1 MPIMQWLPH
10 DMSMVTQMLIR
21 VLSML
26 RGIKEENDKRECIRT
41 FSVKRWSSFVLIES
55 KKFFAD
61 CLPALQDDKQAFL

>member
-1 MPIMQWLPH
+1 
-10 DMSMVTQMLIR
+10 
-21 VLSML
+21 ML